1 MTNPPAPTPTR
12 SFDDLVGVV
21 ETLLGPDGC
30 PWDREQTHSS
40 LRRYLL
46 EESYELIE
54 AIDADDAQG
63 MAEELGDLL
72 VHVLF
77 HSEMAR
83 LRGEFELGDVVLSA
97 ASKMIGR
104 HPHVFEEGV
113 DAATAEEVLGRWE
126 DLKRKEKPGEK
137 RLVADAVPK
146 AMPALAYAAEI
157 QNRASKA
164 GVAWR
169 EEGGDTALNAQVNEQ
184 LSNAPEDAPE
194 NMKEQ
199 IAGEALFNL
208 VAEMKALGI
217 DAETALRTHA
227 LAFRTR
233 LERTEIA
240 AGETPIA
247 DLPPGDL
254 HELWKSAAAP
264 DDSD

>member
-1 MTNPPAPTPTR
+1 MTSPPAPTPTR

-21 ETLLGPDGC
+21 ETLLGTDGC

-83 LRGEFELGDVVLSA
+83 RQGEFELGDVVLSA

-113 DAATAEEVLGRWE
+113 NAATAEEVLGHWE
-126 DLKRKEKPGEK
+126 DLKRKEKPGKK
-137 RLVADAVPK
+137 RRVADAVPK

-164 GVAWR
+164 GLEWR
-169 EEGGDTALNAQVNEQ
+169 EEAGDTALGARVNEQ
-184 LSNAPEDAPE
+184 LSNTPEDAR
-194 NMKEQ
+194 EQ

-208 VAEMKALGI
+208 VAEMKALGV
-217 DAETALRTHA
+217 DPETALRSHA

-240 AGETPIA
+240 AGETSIA
-247 DLPPGDL
+247 DLSPGDL
-254 HELWKSAAAP
+254 HELWKSAAAHGN
-264 DDSD
+264 SG

>member
-1 MTNPPAPTPTR
+1 MTNSPTPTS

-21 ETLLGPDGC
+21 ETLLGPGGC

-54 AIDADDAQG
+54 AIDAGDAG
-63 MAEELGDLL
+63 GIAEELGDLL

-83 LRGEFELGDVVLSA
+83 RDGEFELGDVVLSA

-126 DLKRKEKPGEK
+126 DLKRKERGGKK

-146 AMPALAYAAEI
+146 TMPALAYAAEI
-157 QNRASKA
+157 QSRASKA
-164 GVAWR
+164 GLSWR
-169 EEGGDTALNAQVNEQ
+169 EEGSGAAMDAQMREK
-184 LSNAPEDAPE
+184 LSGIPEDT
-194 NMKEQ
+194 KERV
-199 IAGEALFNL
+199 AGEALFNL
-208 VAEMKALGI
+208 VTEMKALGV
-217 DAETALRTHA
+217 DPETALRSRA
-227 LAFRTR
+227 LAFRAR

-240 AGETPIA
+240 AGKASIA
-247 DLPPGDL
+247 DLPPD
-254 HELWKSAAAP
+254 ELQKLWQRAAAP
-264 DDSD
+264 GDSG

>member
-1 MTNPPAPTPTR
+1 MTNPPTPAATR
-12 SFDDLVGVV
+12 SFDDLVGIV
-21 ETLLGPDGC
+21 ETLLGPGGC

-54 AIDADDAQG
+54 AIDSDDAEG

-83 LRGEFELGDVVLSA
+83 RQSEFELGDVVLSA

-126 DLKRKEKPGEK
+126 ELKRKEKPGRK
-137 RLVADAVPK
+137 RLVADAVPR

-157 QNRASKA
+157 QSRASKA
-164 GVAWR
+164 GLSWR
-169 EEGGDTALNAQVNEQ
+169 EESNDTALSATAVIER
-184 LSNAPEDAPE
+184 LSSAPEDK
-194 NMKEQ
+194 KEQ
-199 IAGEALFNL
+199 VTGEVLFNL
-208 VAEMKALGI
+208 VAEMKSLGA
-217 DAETALRTHA
+217 DPETALRSHA
-227 LAFRTR
+227 LAFRAR

-240 AGETPIA
+240 AGDTAIA
-247 DLPPGDL
+247 DLTPKELQALWRGAAVPGL
-254 HELWKSAAAP
+254 
-264 DDSD
+264 SD

>member
-1 MTNPPAPTPTR
+1 MVNPPTPTR

-21 ETLLGPDGC
+21 ETLLGAGGC
-30 PWDREQTHSS
+30 PWDREQTHST

-54 AIDADDAQG
+54 AIDAEDARG
-63 MAEELGDLL
+63 MTEELGDLL

-83 LRGEFELGDVVLSA
+83 RQGEFELGDVIESA

-126 DLKRKEKPGEK
+126 DLKRREKAGKK

-157 QNRASKA
+157 QSRASKA
-164 GVAWR
+164 GLSWR
-169 EEGGDTALNAQVNEQ
+169 EENSDTAPDAT
-184 LSNAPEDAPE
+184 LSATLSEKLSVAPEDTR
-194 NMKEQ
+194 EQ
-199 IAGEALFNL
+199 VAGEALFNL
-208 VAEMKALGI
+208 VAEMKAVGV
-217 DAETALRTHA
+217 DPETALRSHA
-227 LAFRTR
+227 LAFRSR

-240 AGETPIA
+240 AGDASIA
-247 DLPPGDL
+247 DLPSE
-254 HELWKSAAAP
+254 ELRALWQGAAAP
-264 DDSD
+264 GYSD

>member
-1 MTNPPAPTPTR
+1 MTNPPTPTQTATR
-12 SFDDLVGVV
+12 SFDDLAGVV
-21 ETLLGPDGC
+21 ETLLGPGGC
-30 PWDREQTHSS
+30 PWDREQTHST

-83 LRGEFELGDVVLSA
+83 RQGEFELGDVILSA
-97 ASKMIGR
+97 ASKMISR

-113 DAATAEEVLGRWE
+113 DAASAEEVLSHWE
-126 DLKRKEKPGEK
+126 DLKRKEKPGVK

-157 QNRASKA
+157 QSRASKA
-164 GVAWR
+164 GLSWR
-169 EEGGDTALNAQVNEQ
+169 KEGGDTTLAARVGEM
-184 LSNAPEDAPE
+184 LSSAPEDA
-194 NMKEQ
+194 KEQ
-199 IAGEALFNL
+199 VAGEALFGL
-208 VAEMKALGI
+208 VAEMKALGV
-217 DAETALRTHA
+217 DPETALRSRA
-227 LAFRTR
+227 LAFRER

-240 AGETPIA
+240 AGETSIA
-247 DLPPGDL
+247 DLPSE
-254 HELWKSAAAP
+254 ELQALWQGAAAP
-264 DDSD
+264 GYSD

>member
-1 MTNPPAPTPTR
+1 MTKPPAPTATR

-21 ETLLGPDGC
+21 ETLLGSDGC

-54 AIDADDAQG
+54 AIDADDPGG

-77 HSEMAR
+77 HSEMAHR
-83 LRGEFELGDVVLSA
+83 QGEFELGDVVWSA

-113 DAATAEEVLGRWE
+113 DATTAEEVLGHWE
-126 DLKRKEKPGEK
+126 DLKRKEKSDN
-137 RLVADAVPK
+137 RRFVADTVPK

-164 GVAWR
+164 GLAWR
-169 EEGGDTALNAQVNEQ
+169 KEDSETALDSA
-184 LSNAPEDAPE
+184 LSKKLSGIPEAAR
-194 NMKEQ
+194 EQ
-199 IAGEALFNL
+199 IAGETLFNL
-208 VAEMKALGI
+208 VAGMKALGV
-217 DAETALRTHA
+217 DPETALRTHA
-227 LAFRTR
+227 LAFRAR
-233 LERTEIA
+233 LESAEIA
-240 AGETPIA
+240 AGETSIA
-247 DLPPGDL
+247 DLPPE
-254 HELWKSAAAP
+254 ELQKLWVDAGTPGNSR
-264 DDSD
+264 

>member
-1 MTNPPAPTPTR
+1 MTSPPAPTPTR

-21 ETLLGPDGC
+21 ETLLGTDGC

-83 LRGEFELGDVVLSA
+83 RQGEFELGDVVLSA

-113 DAATAEEVLGRWE
+113 NAATAEEVLGHWE
-126 DLKRKEKPGEK
+126 DLKRKEKPGKK

-164 GVAWR
+164 GLEWH
-169 EEGGDTALNAQVNEQ
+169 EEGSGTALDSA
-184 LSNAPEDAPE
+184 LSEILSGTPEEA
-194 NMKEQ
+194 KEQ

-208 VAEMKALGI
+208 VTEMKAVGV
-217 DAETALRTHA
+217 DPETALRSHA

-240 AGETPIA
+240 AGETSIA

-264 DDSD
+264 GNSG

>member
-21 ETLLGPDGC
+21 ETLLSPDGC

-54 AIDADDAQG
+54 AIDADDAPG

-77 HSEMAR
+77 HAEMAR

-164 GVAWR
+164 GLSWR
-169 EEGGDTALNAQVNEQ
+169 ENGGDKALIFGPGK
-184 LSNAPEDAPE
+184 LPSGAPEDA
-194 NMKEQ
+194 KEQ
-199 IAGEALFNL
+199 IAGEALFDL
-208 VAEMKALGI
+208 VTEMKALGV
-217 DAETALRTHA
+217 DPETALRSNA
-227 LAFRTR
+227 LAFRAR

-240 AGETPIA
+240 AGDTAIA
-247 DLPPGDL
+247 DLPPEEL
-254 HELWKSAAAP
+254 QELWQDAAAP
-264 DDSD
+264 SDSD

>member
-1 MTNPPAPTPTR
+1 MTNPPTPTATR
-12 SFDDLVGVV
+12 SFDDLVGIV
-21 ETLLGPDGC
+21 ETLLGPGGC

-54 AIDADDAQG
+54 AIDSDDAEG

-83 LRGEFELGDVVLSA
+83 RQSEFELGDVVLSA

-126 DLKRKEKPGEK
+126 ELKRKEKPGQK
-137 RLVADAVPK
+137 RLIADAVPR

-157 QNRASKA
+157 QSRASKA
-164 GVAWR
+164 GLPWR
-169 EEGGDTALNAQVNEQ
+169 EEINDTALSATVIER
-184 LSNAPEDAPE
+184 LSSAPEDK
-194 NMKEQ
+194 KEQ
-199 IAGEALFNL
+199 VTGEVLFNL
-208 VAEMKALGI
+208 VAEMKALGA
-217 DAETALRTHA
+217 DPETALRSHA

-240 AGETPIA
+240 AGDTAIA
-247 DLPPGDL
+247 DLTPN
-254 HELWKSAAAP
+254 ELRALWEGAAAP
-264 DDSD
+264 GLSD